1 MEKGQIVKKR
11 KLLSVIL
18 ACGICLSACNSS
30 GTSENNT
37 IKESVA
43 GNTEEV
49 ILSGDAEI
57 SYTGSAFSEKEI
69 NQVIQKEKE
78 FLLEI
83 FPGSALYVPTK
94 GYYHVRTDT
103 SQIDLN
109 FTMLP
114 IIQAN
119 YIVGNM
125 TLHRNEDGDIE
136 RSLSMGEE
144 RNSVLNTLLKT
155 KDKAALLY
163 SLYSAY
169 AITEDNMVYTI
180 YGAEPNQIVDAEN
193 IFNAYST
200 QYNTILS
207 GELFEQDKLIE
218 IKENR

>member
-1 MEKGQIVKKR
+1 MEKWQIVKKR
-11 KLLSVIL
+11 KLLYVIL

-30 GTSENNT
+30 GLSENT

-43 GNTEEV
+43 GKTEEV

-114 IIQAN
+114 IIQDD

-144 RNSVLNTLLKT
+144 RESVLNTLLKT

-180 YGAEPNQIVDAEN
+180 YGVEPNQIVDAEN

>member
-11 KLLSVIL
+11 KLLGVIL

-30 GTSENNT
+30 GMSENPM
-37 IKESVA
+37 KESAA
-43 GNTEEV
+43 GNAEEV

-69 NQVIQKEKE
+69 NQVIQKERE
-78 FLLEI
+78 FLLEL
-83 FPGSALYVPTK
+83 FPGSALYIPIK

-114 IIQAN
+114 IIQN
-119 YIVGNM
+119 EYIVGNM

-144 RNSVLNTLLKT
+144 RDSVLNTLLKT
-155 KDKAALLY
+155 KNKVALLY

-169 AITEDNMVYTI
+169 AITDDNMVYTI

-200 QYNTILS
+200 QYNTMLS
-207 GELFEQDKLIE
+207 CELFEQDKLIE

>member
-1 MEKGQIVKKR
+1 
-11 KLLSVIL
+11 
-18 ACGICLSACNSS
+18 
-30 GTSENNT
+30 
-37 IKESVA
+37 
-43 GNTEEV
+43 
-49 ILSGDAEI
+49 
-57 SYTGSAFSEKEI
+57 
-69 NQVIQKEKE
+69 
-78 FLLEI
+78 
-83 FPGSALYVPTK
+83 
-94 GYYHVRTDT
+94 
-103 SQIDLN
+103 
-109 FTMLP
+109 
-114 IIQAN
+114 
-119 YIVGNM
+119 M

-144 RNSVLNTLLKT
+144 RESVLNTLLKT

-180 YGAEPNQIVDAEN
+180 YGVEPNQIVDAEN